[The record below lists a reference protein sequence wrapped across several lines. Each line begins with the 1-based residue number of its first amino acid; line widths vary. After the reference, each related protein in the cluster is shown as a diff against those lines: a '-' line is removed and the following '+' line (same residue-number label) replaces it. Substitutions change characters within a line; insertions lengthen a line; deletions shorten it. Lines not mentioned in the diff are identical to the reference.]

1 MKSENLLNRNLVSFI
16 LMLLMANTAQTQD
29 PTVISSASG
38 QGKTANIALSWTL
51 GETAVSSG
59 HTLNRWYT
67 EGFHQPNLLVYPSMT
82 KDDKVQIEIAPNPAH
97 STIRIQI
104 QPVVP
109 SEMLIF
115 LNDVKG
121 RRILNSRLAPG
132 IHQTLLNVEGIA
144 PGIYFLQIRN
154 SLGNVFESFK
164 IIKL

>member
-1 MKSENLLNRNLVSFI
+1 MYKKLLNQNHGSFI
-16 LMLLMANTAQTQD
+16 LMLLMTHAVQAQD

-38 QGKTANIALSWTL
+38 HGNSANIVLSWTL
-51 GETAVSSG
+51 GETAISSG

-67 EGFHQPNLLVYPSMT
+67 EGFHQPNLLVYPSLA
-82 KDDKVQIEIAPNPAH
+82 KDDKVQIEIAPNPTQ

-104 QPVVP
+104 QPVMS
-109 SEMLIF
+109 SEMLIY

-121 RRILNSRLAPG
+121 RRILHTRLAPG

-154 SLGNVFESFK
+154 NLGNVFESFK